1 MIYCSVNIAGRLTT
15 AAERHTLGELVA
27 GEGASVVGC
36 LHSLAG
42 GVSQVSVVVHG
53 VAVGH
58 VVLGV
63 GGRELEGHCRVVVFK
78 KDVPMVVASSSFAND
93 ERANA
98 AAARLPPPRPL
109 TVPAHAMRHAV
120 ETCATRSAVTAPG
133 LNV

>member
-1 MIYCSVNIAGRLTT
+1 MLYCSVNIAGRLT
-15 AAERHTLGELVA
+15 AAERKTHAGGLVA

-36 LHSLAG
+36 LLSLAG

-78 KDVPMVVASSSFAND
+78 KDIPVVVASSCFAHD

-98 AAARLPPPRPL
+98 AAARLPPPSPCLHTR
-109 TVPAHAMRHAV
+109 ARAV